1 MKTPFDLEL
10 LREERKLW
18 STVEE
23 SLLETDEKLRYNMR
37 KRAVDMYIE
46 GYTISQ
52 IIKYTGIKGKSEPK
66 RLLLRCM
73 SCNENGQC
81 LGYTALLS
89 YKHIR
94 NTNQRKKELPVLTH
108 DSNIHSTGMFSML
121 LSDNP
126 ELKEYIN
133 NLYFR
138 SDKTTLEKN
147 ISTIYIHRKFLKK
160 CKELGIKEYEY
171 PFNTKSNGMRSLYNY
186 IYTLKV
192 NNPNKIS
199 SRLSKDA
206 YEKLTSTGIGQVQ
219 LMPEIRPFAV
229 VQIDGHKIDCITT
242 IEITTPQGDK
252 ERKTIQRF
260 WLLTLIDVATR
271 TILGYHLTIEAAYD
285 RFDVLKCIQ
294 NAIEPKN
301 LRIFT
306 IPELDYP
313 DNTGFHSLAIPESQ
327 WAVFDEIML
336 DNALAHLSND
346 VINKVTTYLN
356 AAVNFGPVASPER
369 RGIVE
374 RFYQTIESRG
384 FHRIVS
390 TTGTGITD
398 PKRKNAERDAIKYAI
413 KFEHIEELTEVLI
426 AQYNNTAHS
435 SNNGF
440 SPLEVMQQ
448 RMSKG
453 LIPNYLEEEKRDEF
467 MLNYITV
474 TRKIRGKLGTGKRP
488 YVTFEGAEYRSDT
501 LSKSFQLVGKT
512 LILRFDPD
520 DIRVCKAFFADGSEY
535 CDLCVIGQWKNQP
548 HSLDQRKSINKLLRE
563 KKLKDN
569 IFIDPV
575 QTYDNYLTKE
585 SQNCKRARNKLAAR
599 EITQKIEDNIVN
611 DETINNL
618 STKQSIKH
626 QTTNMLTDSEL
637 KKRFSNEINK
647 IRYN

>member
-1 MKTPFDLEL
+1 MKTPFNLEL

-18 STVEE
+18 HTVEE
-23 SLLETDEKLRYNMR
+23 SQLNTDDKLRYNMR

-66 RLLLRCM
+66 RLLLRCI
-73 SCNENGQC
+73 SCNEYGQC

-94 NTNQRKKELPVLTH
+94 NTNQRKKELPVLTYN
-108 DSNIHSTGMFSML
+108 SNMLSTGMFSLL
-121 LSDNP
+121 LSNYP
-126 ELKEYIN
+126 ELREYIN
-133 NLYFR
+133 NLYFGR
-138 SDKTTLEKN
+138 EKSTLEKC
-147 ISTIYIHRKFLKK
+147 ISTKYIHRKFLKK
-160 CKELGIKEYEY
+160 CTQLGIKEYEY
-171 PFNTKSNGMRSLYNY
+171 PFNTKFNGMRSLYTY
-186 IYTLKV
+186 ISNLKV

-206 YEKLTSTGIGQVQ
+206 YEKLTSTGIGYVQ

-229 VQIDGHKIDCITT
+229 VQIDGHKIDCIAT

-285 RFDVLKCIQ
+285 RFDVLKCLQ
-294 NAIEPKN
+294 NAIEPKK
-301 LRIFT
+301 LRKFT

-327 WAVFDEIML
+327 WAVFDELML

-356 AAVNFGPVASPER
+356 AAVNYGPVAAPER

-374 RFYQTIESRG
+374 RFYQTLESRG
-384 FHRIVS
+384 FHRVVS

-398 PKRKNAERDAIKYAI
+398 PKRRNAERDAIKYAI
-413 KFEHIEELTEVLI
+413 TFEHIEELTEVLI
-426 AQYNNTAHS
+426 AQYNNTAHNA
-435 SNNGF
+435 NNGF
-440 SPLEVMQQ
+440 SPLEIMRQ
-448 RMSKG
+448 RMAKG
-453 LIPNYLEEEKRDEF
+453 LIPNYLEEEKREAF

-474 TRKIRGKLGTGKRP
+474 TRKINGKLGTGRRP
-488 YVTFEGAEYRSDT
+488 YVTFEGADYRSDT

-512 LILRFDPD
+512 LILQFNPD
-520 DIRVCKAFFADGSEY
+520 DIRVCKSFFADGSEF
-535 CDLCVIGQWKNQP
+535 CDLCVIGKWNNHP

-569 IFIDPV
+569 VFIDPI
-575 QTYDNYLTKE
+575 QSYDKYLSEE
-585 SQNCKRARNKLAAR
+585 SNKSKRARNKLAAR
-599 EITQKIEDNIVN
+599 EVTQKLDGNIENAN
-611 DETINNL
+611 MINNP
-618 STKQSIKH
+618 SIEQSNKKQTVH
-626 QTTNMLTDSEL
+626 MLTDSEL
-637 KKRFSNEINK
+637 QNRFNNENNK
-647 IRYN
+647 IHYS